1 MDFLFSSNHFHWMK
15 DQIDAFLDHLEH
27 QNQYSK
33 HTLTAYRT
41 DLTAFADYMEVFY
54 ELDELSEVSRRMVS
68 SFVASLAEQGL
79 SARSI
84 NRKLSA
90 VQSFFSHYVKRGELD
105 QSPVKHIQRPK
116 TPKRLPSIIRSE
128 QVQQLLAKE
137 SFADDFEGAR
147 DRALISVFYACGLR
161 REELI
166 GMQLKDISWSV
177 QQIKVLGKRNKER
190 ILPVAEELL
199 VVLKEYLDFREE
211 LSPSVE
217 EVFVTSKGEKLYPSL
232 VYKTVK
238 NYLSKVTTMD
248 KKSPHVLRH
257 TFATHLLNEGANL
270 QSIKELLGHESLAT
284 TQVYTH
290 TSLEK
295 LKDIYKN
302 AHPRSKKSN

>member
-1 MDFLFSSNHFHWMK
+1 MK
-15 DQIDAFLDHLEH
+15 DKLDDFLDHLEH
-27 QNQYSK
+27 QKQYSK
-33 HTLTAYRT
+33 HTLTAYRS
-41 DLTAFADYMEVFY
+41 DLLAFVDYLAVFY
-54 ELDELSEVSRRMVS
+54 EVDKLDHASRRMVS
-68 SFVASLAEQGL
+68 SFVADLAEQGL
-79 SARSI
+79 SSRTI

-90 VQSFFSHYVKRGELD
+90 VQSFFNHFVKRGEID

-116 TPKRLPSIIRSE
+116 TPKRLPSIMRSE
-128 QVQQLLAKE
+128 QVEQLLAKA
-137 SFADDFEGAR
+137 SFSDDFEGLR
-147 DRALISVFYACGLR
+147 DRALLSVFYACGLR

-166 GMQLKDISWSV
+166 GLRLKDISWTSH
-177 QQIKVLGKRNKER
+177 QIKVLGKRNKER
-190 ILPVAEELL
+190 IVPVAEELM
-199 VVLKEYLDFREE
+199 VILKDYIDRREE
-211 LSPSVE
+211 EGVSDEHL
-217 EVFVTSKGEKLYPSL
+217 FVTKKGEKLYPSL
-232 VYKTVK
+232 VYKIVK

-302 AHPRSKKSN
+302 AHPRSKKPN

>member
-1 MDFLFSSNHFHWMK
+1 MK
-15 DQIDAFLDHLEH
+15 DKLDDFLDHLEH
-27 QNQYSK
+27 QKQYSR
-33 HTLTAYRT
+33 HTLTAYRS
-41 DLTAFADYMEVFY
+41 DLLAFVDYLAVFY
-54 ELDELSEVSRRMVS
+54 EVDELGHVSRRMVS
-68 SFVASLAEQGL
+68 SFVADLAEQGL
-79 SARSI
+79 SSRTI

-90 VQSFFSHYVKRGELD
+90 VQSFFNHFVKRGEID

-116 TPKRLPSIIRSE
+116 TPKRLPSIMRSE
-128 QVQQLLAKE
+128 QVEQLLAKA
-137 SFADDFEGAR
+137 SFSDDFEGLR
-147 DRALISVFYACGLR
+147 DRALLSVFYACGLR

-166 GMQLKDISWSV
+166 GLRLKDISWTSH
-177 QQIKVLGKRNKER
+177 QIKVLGKRNKER
-190 ILPVAEELL
+190 IVPVAEELM
-199 VVLKEYLDFREE
+199 VILKDYIDRREE
-211 LSPSVE
+211 EGVSDEHL
-217 EVFVTSKGEKLYPSL
+217 FVTKKGEKLYPSL
-232 VYKTVK
+232 VYKIVK

-302 AHPRSKKSN
+302 AHPRSKKPN

>member
-1 MDFLFSSNHFHWMK
+1 MK
-15 DQIDAFLDHLEH
+15 DKLDDFLDHLEH
-27 QNQYSK
+27 QKQYSK
-33 HTLTAYRT
+33 HTLTAYRS
-41 DLTAFADYMEVFY
+41 DLLAFVDYLAVFY
-54 ELDELSEVSRRMVS
+54 EVDKLDHVSRRMVS
-68 SFVASLAEQGL
+68 SFVADLAEQGL
-79 SARSI
+79 SSRTI

-90 VQSFFSHYVKRGELD
+90 VQSFFNHFVKRGEID

-116 TPKRLPSIIRSE
+116 TPKRLPSIMRSE
-128 QVQQLLAKE
+128 QVEQLLAKA
-137 SFADDFEGAR
+137 SFSDDFEGLR
-147 DRALISVFYACGLR
+147 DRALLSVFYACGLR

-166 GMQLKDISWSV
+166 GLRLKDISWTSH
-177 QQIKVLGKRNKER
+177 QIKVLGKRNKER
-190 ILPVAEELL
+190 IVPVAEELM
-199 VVLKEYLDFREE
+199 VILKDYIDWREE
-211 LSPSVE
+211 YGGADEHL
-217 EVFVTSKGEKLYPSL
+217 FVTRKGEKLYPSL
-232 VYKTVK
+232 VYKIVK

-302 AHPRSKKSN
+302 AHPRSKKPN